1 MTLFCVFTGL
11 AAPPFVTRMCPP
23 MTLKNMD
30 EYVPRMAIGSSNGNI
45 QIVDMSTGRVE
56 REFANHTYPVQG
68 IEWTSLHT
76 VLSFAHQVCQ
86 KPGFV
91 MLDFLIKSHIWSQNR
106 ENSHF
111 LPLTHI

>member
-1 MTLFCVFTGL
+1 M
-11 AAPPFVTRMCPP
+11 TRMCPP

-45 QIVDMSTGRVE
+45 QIVDMATGRVE

-76 VLSFAHQVCQ
+76 VLSFAHQV
-86 KPGFV
+86 
-91 MLDFLIKSHIWSQNR
+91 LSFLIKSYFYGSQFR
-106 ENSHF
+106 DTTVLFHAIHRLSLAQLRFFFEIQRKQHAKFS
-111 LPLTHI
+111 